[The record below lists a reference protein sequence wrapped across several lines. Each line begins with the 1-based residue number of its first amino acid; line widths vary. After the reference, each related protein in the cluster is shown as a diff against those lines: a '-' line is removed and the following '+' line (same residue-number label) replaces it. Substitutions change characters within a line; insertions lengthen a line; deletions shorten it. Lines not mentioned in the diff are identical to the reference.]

1 MLRTDTTPGS
11 VSLRVGTAARL
22 DVPVEDA
29 PDEGRDQ
36 EDAGLRAGLA
46 WGSENS
52 SVRLQSMPS
61 FWRISAARMP
71 SQVEAILIRM
81 RSRPMPRSL

>member
-1 MLRTDTTPGS
+1 MRRTDSTPGS
-11 VSLRVGTAARL
+11 VSPRIGPAAGL

-29 PDEGRDQ
+29 ADEGRDQ
-36 EDAGLRAGLA
+36 EGAGIGAATA
-46 WGSENS
+46 WTSENR

-61 FWRISAARMP
+61 RCSTSAARMP

-81 RSRPMPRSL
+81 RSRPTPRSS